1 MATMMQEMLEQPAA
15 LRKLRDYYMKPGAIP
30 VGQLRKLVSKW
41 PPTVVFT
48 GMASSMSAA
57 YPAQVFL
64 NSLGIR
70 ALVWETAD
78 LLHYHLKFLGK
89 DTLLVAVSQSGE
101 TVEIIELLKHIP
113 KDLGVVAVVNEENS
127 TLARVARITLPTKA
141 GPETTVSTKTYNSAV
156 AVLMYLAFAVAGKST
171 VSLNRALLRAA
182 RAQERVIEKDHLAV
196 LPLLELFD
204 GRDSIVLLSRG
215 PDLSTVNEGATYFKE
230 VVRLPAE
237 PMSAGQFRH
246 GPLETISPERVFI
259 VIARRW
265 KTGKLLVKLAEFIS
279 SQGGKVILLSDM
291 PCRNDKIRS
300 IKVDSFPLGLGTMT
314 DSIYLQFLTHELG
327 TRRGLEPGKFWI
339 HEGIVRVE

>member
-1 MATMMQEMLEQPAA
+1 MATMMEEMLEQPAA
-15 LRKLRDYYMKPGAIP
+15 LRKLRDHYMKPGAIP
-30 VGQLRKLVSKW
+30 DGQLRGLVSKW
-41 PPTVVFT
+41 PPIVVFT
-48 GMASSMSAA
+48 GMASSLSAA

-78 LLHYHLKFLGK
+78 LLHYHLKLLGK

-101 TVEIIELLKHIP
+101 TIEITELLKRIP
-113 KDLGVVAVVNEENS
+113 KDVGMVAVVNEENS
-127 TLARVARITLPTKA
+127 TLARAARVTLPTKA

-156 AVLMYLAFAVAGKST
+156 AALMYLAFAVAGQPLE
-171 VSLNRALLRAA
+171 SLNRALLRAA
-182 RAQERVIEKDHLAV
+182 EAQERVLEKEHLV
-196 LPLLELFD
+196 LLPLLELFD
-204 GRDSIVLLSRG
+204 NRDSIVLLSRG

-246 GPLETISPERVFI
+246 GALETISPERLFI

-279 SQGGKVILLSDM
+279 SQGGRVILLSDM
-291 PCRNDKIRS
+291 PYRNDNIRS
-300 IKVDSFPLGLGTMT
+300 IKVESLPLGLGTMM
-314 DSIYLQFLTHELG
+314 DSVYLQFLTHELAI
-327 TRRGLEPGKFWI
+327 RRGLEPGKFWI
-339 HEGIVRVE
+339 HEGVVRVE